1 MASPTL
7 FSLPFFF
14 FFFFFFLLPFCPI
27 SIHGAEPPPETV
39 VGHLIREAC
48 KASNDTV
55 ACVSSLT
62 DEYSRRP
69 PMTNATT
76 LMNIIQ
82 SALRISSESQNVA
95 ISMVKDLAES
105 SPANKNLTLAA
116 ERCLVGLIYGNYRT
130 DLTAN
135 DALPRGRIKDAR
147 AWMSATSGYQVGCAA
162 GFKNIK
168 GTLKLNETVSFLE
181 KLVVLTNNALS
192 MMMNYDNFGEETA
205 SWGPPKTERD
215 GFWERVGAGDWL
227 LPVSFTSKE
236 EANVTVCEGKGRCD
250 YEKVQDAVDATPRT
264 TGNAGNRFV
273 IWIKSGLYEEIIRVP
288 LEKKNVVFVGDGMGK
303 TVITGSLNVGI
314 PDISTF
320 DSATVGK
327 SSFFKQYLLNTFL

>member
-7 FSLPFFF
+7 FSLPLFSFFIL
-14 FFFFFFLLPFCPI
+14 FLLPSCSSNHPSPV
-27 SIHGAEPPPETV
+27 SIDAEPPPGTV

-48 KASNDTV
+48 KASNDTST
-55 ACVSSLT
+55 CESSLT
-62 DEYSRRP
+62 EEYSSRP
-69 PMTNATT
+69 PTKNATT
-76 LMNIIQ
+76 LMDIIQ
-82 SALRISSESQNVA
+82 SALRISSETQNVA
-95 ISMVKDLAES
+95 ISMVHDLTES
-105 SPANKNLTLAA
+105 SPGNKNLTVAA
-116 ERCLVGLIYGNYRT
+116 EHCLVGLIYGNYRT

-168 GTLKLNETVSFLE
+168 ATLKLNETVSFLE

-192 MMMNYDNFGEETA
+192 MMMNYDNSGEETA

-215 GFWERVGAGDWL
+215 GFWERVDVPATGDWSF
-227 LPVSFTSKE
+227 PVSFTAKE

-250 YEKVQDAVDATPRT
+250 YEEVQDAVNVAPT
-264 TGNAGNRFV
+264 TNNAGNSFV
-273 IWIKSGLYEEIIRVP
+273 IWIKTGVYEEIVRVP

-314 PDISTF
+314 PGISTF

-327 SSFFKQYLLNTFL
+327 SFL